1 MRRLPSTVTRKMPP
15 VPNGA
20 KDQAVPR
27 RTPGDQAGGGI
38 DMRKYLARPAQGVTE
53 VYGGMDEVLEIRKR
67 KQEEARRAKSSTFW
81 GSWDSDSTTEGEGE
95 EVTRKKKKKFKDLVE
110 LGVDSD
116 SE

>member
-1 MRRLPSTVTRKMPP
+1 MACLPP
-15 VPNGA
+15 VINRGIR
-20 KDQAVPR
+20 VIER
-27 RTPGDQAGGGI
+27 PGCPGPVSLLGGGGACRHI
-38 DMRKYLARPAQGVTE
+38 PAHLERPRPAQGVTE

-95 EVTRKKKKKFKDLVE
+95 EITRKKKKKKFKDLVE